1 MLTNNKIKWGFIG
14 SGAICIK
21 LIEDMLYFVPDAYPA
36 AVFSRRLE
44 SAWAFASKYGIPAA
58 YDSIDKFIKEADIDV
73 VYIGTPNETHY
84 EYAKKCLN
92 NKINVLCEK
101 PLTVT
106 SEQARELKRCA
117 RENNCFFLEAMWT
130 RMFPITK
137 QVKSWIKEEKI
148 GEIVGFNGII
158 SSYTGDRKADDR
170 LFKIETAGG
179 CLLDL
184 GVYQVS
190 YISMLL
196 GRQPD
201 EVYAV
206 SNFGSH
212 GTDDTTGILL
222 KYGDAIASLFVS
234 FRSKMIGKMT
244 IFGTKGVIEVENQF
258 WKPRKAVCIHG
269 TQFEEIVD
277 NFEGIGYQYEIEHV
291 HECLREK
298 KVESELLSFE
308 ESIAIVETLEKIRAA
323 CKIAFPEELLK
334 L

>member
-1 MLTNNKIKWGFIG
+1 MDKKIKWGFIG
-14 SGAICIK
+14 SGAICVK
-21 LIEDMLYFVPDAYPA
+21 FIEDMLRFVPDAYPA

-44 SAWAFASKYGIPAA
+44 SARSFASKYGIPAA
-58 YDSIDKFIKEADIDV
+58 YDSIDEFLKESDIDI

-92 NKINVLCEK
+92 KKKNVLCEK

-137 QVKSWIKEEKI
+137 QVKSWVKEEKI
-148 GEIVGFNGII
+148 GEIVGFNAFT
-158 SSYTGDRKADDR
+158 SSYTGDKKADDR

-206 SNFGSH
+206 SNFGPQ
-212 GTDDTTGILL
+212 GTDDMTGILL

-234 FRSKMIGKMT
+234 FRSIVNAGLT
-244 IFGTKGVIEVENQF
+244 IFGTKGIIKVEDQF
-258 WKPRKAVCIHG
+258 WRPRKAFCLHG
-269 TQFEEIVD
+269 TQREEITD
-277 NFEGIGYQYEIEHV
+277 NFDGYGYQYQIEHV

-298 KVESELLSFE
+298 KIQSELLSFE
-308 ESIAIVETLEKIRAA
+308 ESIAIIETLEKIRAA
-323 CKIAFPEELLK
+323 SKIEYPEELSK